1 MALDRVLE
9 YLSKLRKYQGC
20 HMNESQREMIE
31 NSDLSEP
38 EKQYLITMIDS
49 VKRGKRVRR
58 RCVLWCALWLIGVL
72 ISLVALDVSD
82 GILIA
87 GIIVFGS
94 LCVVWAAMTLSA
106 SMNVQFDTITTLL
119 KQEE

>member
-1 MALDRVLE
+1 MTELQRKMIDR
-9 YLSKLRKYQGC
+9 
-20 HMNESQREMIE
+20 
-31 NSDLSEP
+31 SDLSEP
-38 EKQYLITMIDS
+38 EKQLLITMIDS
-49 VKRGKRVRR
+49 VKRGKGVRR
-58 RCVLWCALWLIGVL
+58 RCVLWCALWLVGVFV
-72 ISLVALDVSD
+72 SLVALDVSD